1 MIIVILQNNKLIY
14 LLLHCR
20 NKVAEKLF
28 WPGLLLIKKIIGK
41 PVNQQI
47 TEILFG

>member
-28 WPGLLLIKKIIGK
+28 WSGLLLIKKIIGK
-41 PVNQQI
+41 PVNHK
-47 TEILFG
+47 